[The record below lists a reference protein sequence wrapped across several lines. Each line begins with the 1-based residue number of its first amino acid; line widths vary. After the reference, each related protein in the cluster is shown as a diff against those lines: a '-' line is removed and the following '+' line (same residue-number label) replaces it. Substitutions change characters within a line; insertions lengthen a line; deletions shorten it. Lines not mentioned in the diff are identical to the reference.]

1 MAALS
6 ILQKIEKRAA
16 ENGKTLGQVFVFYF
30 LFFLVGKVWSVF
42 FFWWEEDV
50 MNAI

>member
-30 LFFLVGKVWSVF
+30 LFFFLVGKVWSV
-42 FFWWEEDV
+42 FWWEEDV